1 MKRSLLFFMTTF
13 FLVLGFCS
21 LSFARPNPSEG
32 KEYSISVNDLLE
44 INVYQEPD
52 LTKTVRVAVDGNISY
67 PLLGSIQ
74 VKGLTAK
81 ELETKI
87 TNLLKEDFLVNP
99 QVSVFVKEHAKIS
112 VLGQVRKPGTYELM
126 AGLTVMDAISLA
138 GGFTEKANS
147 TDIKLVRQRDNEKE
161 TISLNAEEI
170 VEQGHKEQDVEVEAG
185 DLIIVGGLS
194 EASTFIVVLG
204 QVKAPGKYPYKK
216 GMTLVQAIAL
226 AGGLM
231 DAAAPNGTRVIRMED
246 GKKKVIQVPLGSI
259 LRGERNR
266 DVSLKE
272 DDTIVVPESFF

>member
-1 MKRSLLFFMTTF
+1 MKKY
-13 FLVLGFCS
+13 FLIFTMCLCALNNYG
-21 LSFARPNPSEG
+21 LSYAKPDPAEG
-32 KEYSISVNDLLE
+32 KEYRISVNDLLE

-81 ELETKI
+81 ELETEI

-112 VLGQVRKPGTYELM
+112 VLGQVRKPGSYELM
-126 AGLTVMDAISLA
+126 AGLTVMDAIALA

-147 TDIKLVRQRDNEKE
+147 TDIKLVRQKGEEKE
-161 TISLNAEEI
+161 TIALNAEEI
-170 VEQGHKEQDVEVEAG
+170 VEQGHKERDVELEPG
-185 DLIIVGGLS
+185 DLVIVGGLS
-194 EASTFIVVLG
+194 EVSSFVVVLG
-204 QVKAPGKYPYKK
+204 QVKSPGKYPYKK
-216 GMTLVQAIAL
+216 GMTVVQAVAS
-226 AGGLM
+226 AGGLA
-231 DAAAPNGTRVIRMED
+231 DAAAPNGTRVIRMEE
-246 GKKKVIQVPLGSI
+246 GRKRVIQVPLASI

-266 DVSLKE
+266 DVTLKE